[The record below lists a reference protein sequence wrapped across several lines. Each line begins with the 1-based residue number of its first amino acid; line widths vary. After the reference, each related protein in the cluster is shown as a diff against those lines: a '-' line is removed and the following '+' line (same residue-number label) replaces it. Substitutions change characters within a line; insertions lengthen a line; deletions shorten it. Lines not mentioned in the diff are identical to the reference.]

1 MFDSFHV
8 YKVSDASTDLMS
20 LWIMVSHRYQRA
32 CSNTSEFEI
41 EVPILAL
48 AAASLSGNSVVISLD
63 AKVLYNMS
71 FIFHVACIFL
81 GDKAT
86 NII

>member
-32 CSNTSEFEI
+32 CTSEFEI

-63 AKVLYNMS
+63 AKVLYIMS
-71 FIFHVACIFL
+71 FIFHVALSF
-81 GDKAT
+81 
-86 NII
+86 